1 MKKTSL
7 KKLIVIVGPTASG
20 KSGLAV
26 ELARI
31 YGGEIISADS
41 RQVYRGMDI
50 GSGKVTKKETR
61 GIKHHLLD
69 VASPKRT
76 FSAAQYQKRA
86 LKALKQIQ
94 KKGKI
99 PILCGGT
106 GFYIKAVT
114 EQTNLPTVAPDWKLR
129 NELAKKS
136 TNELFAILTK
146 KDPRTAKRIE
156 RSNPRRLIRALE
168 IVIKTGKPVPETKP
182 LLLPY
187 PILTLG
193 ISVQRQKL
201 KHLISQRLAKRL
213 GRGMLSEVK
222 RLRSNGV
229 SWKKLENFG
238 LEYRFCAL
246 FLQKKITYSEM
257 VDKIQIESEH
267 YVKRQLTW
275 FKKDKTVHWIKNLR
289 DTKKLVGQY
298 LAMREKITARI
309 PET

>member
-1 MKKTSL
+1 MMEKTKL

-50 GSGKVTKKETR
+50 GSGKVTKEETR

-76 FSAAQYQKRA
+76 FSAAQYQKLA
-86 LKALKQIQ
+86 LKAVKQVQ
-94 KKGKI
+94 EKNKI

-136 TNELFAILTK
+136 TDELFAILTK

-168 IVIKTGKPVPETKP
+168 IVMKTGKPVPETKP

-187 PILTLG
+187 PI
-193 ISVQRQKL
+193 
-201 KHLISQRLAKRL
+201 
-213 GRGMLSEVK
+213 
-222 RLRSNGV
+222 
-229 SWKKLENFG
+229 
-238 LEYRFCAL
+238 
-246 FLQKKITYSEM
+246 
-257 VDKIQIESEH
+257 
-267 YVKRQLTW
+267 
-275 FKKDKTVHWIKNLR
+275 
-289 DTKKLVGQY
+289 
-298 LAMREKITARI
+298 
-309 PET
+309 

>member
-1 MKKTSL
+1 MNKTCL

-76 FSAAQYQKRA
+76 FSAAQYQKLA
-86 LKALKQIQ
+86 LKAVKQIQ

-136 TNELFAILTK
+136 TDELFAMLTK

-168 IVIKTGKPVPETKP
+168 IVMKTGKPVPETLP

-201 KHLISQRLAKRL
+201 KRLISQRLAKRL
-213 GRGMLSEVK
+213 DRGMLSEVK
-222 RLRSNGV
+222 KLRFNGV
-229 SWKKLENFG
+229 SWKKLESFG
-238 LEYRFCAL
+238 LEYRFCAF